1 MSSVAVK
8 SEDARTSSPTSAD
21 VYVPEFEESPDLRI
35 RSMSLAE
42 AARKE
47 SHRASERKRRERL
60 SLSMNMLDKI
70 IRNTR
75 KFSNKR
81 SVKLDKNSVIE
92 HAIAYIRELQ
102 QVNELYAKRLEEAN
116 TQIAG
121 LQNLLLLY
129 NRETL
134 GNPILPATSS
144 PPLSQFHPV
153 LYPSYSSSI
162 PVSSKE

>member
-1 MSSVAVK
+1 
-8 SEDARTSSPTSAD
+8 
-21 VYVPEFEESPDLRI
+21 
-35 RSMSLAE
+35 
-42 AARKE
+42 
-47 SHRASERKRRERL
+47 
-60 SLSMNMLDKI
+60 MLDKI

-102 QVNELYAKRLEEAN
+102 QVNELYAKRLD

-144 PPLSQFHPV
+144 PPLSQFV
-153 LYPSYSSSI
+153 W
-162 PVSSKE
+162 

>member
-1 MSSVAVK
+1 
-8 SEDARTSSPTSAD
+8 
-21 VYVPEFEESPDLRI
+21 
-35 RSMSLAE
+35 
-42 AARKE
+42 
-47 SHRASERKRRERL
+47 
-60 SLSMNMLDKI
+60 MNMLDKI

-102 QVNELYAKRLEEAN
+102 QVNDLYAKRFEEAN

-144 PPLSQFHPV
+144 PPLSQFV
-153 LYPSYSSSI
+153 W
-162 PVSSKE
+162 

>member
-1 MSSVAVK
+1 
-8 SEDARTSSPTSAD
+8 
-21 VYVPEFEESPDLRI
+21 
-35 RSMSLAE
+35 
-42 AARKE
+42 
-47 SHRASERKRRERL
+47 
-60 SLSMNMLDKI
+60 MNMLDKI

-116 TQIAG
+116 TQIAV
-121 LQNLLLLY
+121 LQKRLLLN

-134 GNPILPATSS
+134 GKPILPATSS
-144 PPLSQFHPV
+144 PPLSQFV
-153 LYPSYSSSI
+153 W
-162 PVSSKE
+162 